1 MERGVCRL
9 LRGKK
14 RARKVIWLY
23 IPGWWRIAALACLA
37 IGAAAWIGKNLPLNQ
52 AWNSWSLPM
61 SGLVI
66 VVDPGHGGIDGGAVS
81 KDGKI
86 LEKDINLAIALL
98 LRDYLQEA
106 GAFVIMTRETDRDL
120 ADVPPGQGRQRQD
133 LLRRA
138 KIVNES
144 GADVLISIHMNSVP
158 SSRWRG
164 AQVFYHPSMND
175 ENRRLAALLQKELM
189 ESLNNTN
196 RSITPRENVL
206 LLRSVGIPSAL
217 VEVGFLS
224 NAEEARLLAT
234 EEYQKKVAETL
245 YRGLLRFVSG
255 ERADG

>member
-1 MERGVCRL
+1 M
-9 LRGKK
+9 
-14 RARKVIWLY
+14 IWLY
-23 IPGWWRIAALACLA
+23 IPGWWRIAAIACLA
-37 IGAAAWIGKNLPLNQ
+37 LGAVLLIGKHLPFSQ

-81 KDGKI
+81 KDGKVV
-86 LEKDINLAIALL
+86 EKDINLAIALL

-120 ADVPPGQGRQRQD
+120 ADVPLGRGRQRQD
-133 LLRRA
+133 LMRRA
-138 KIVNES
+138 RIVNDSE
-144 GADVLISIHMNSVP
+144 ADVLISIHMNSVP

-164 AQVFYHPSMND
+164 AQVFYHPTMND
-175 ENRRLAALLQKELM
+175 ENRRLAALLQKELA
-189 ESLNNTN
+189 ENLGGSS
-196 RSITPRENVL
+196 RWITSRENVL

-217 VEVGFLS
+217 VEAGFLS
-224 NAEEARLLAT
+224 NPEEARLLAT
-234 EEYQKKVAETL
+234 EQYQRKVAEAL